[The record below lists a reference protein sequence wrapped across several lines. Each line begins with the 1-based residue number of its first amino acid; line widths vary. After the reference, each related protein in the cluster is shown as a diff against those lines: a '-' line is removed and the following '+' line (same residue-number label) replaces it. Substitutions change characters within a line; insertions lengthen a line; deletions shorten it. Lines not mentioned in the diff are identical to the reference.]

1 MMYLII
7 VKAVIKM
14 NTTKYMIIIKGE
26 IKTRDIKFLEQDDAS
41 HKMNVTFNNRKTYSY
56 ILDNVEFLENP
67 KFLDP
72 RKYHLS
78 KDGKN
83 FFSVEAIYEFVGKDA
98 TYIHVCFKNN
108 VERDYYK
115 SQLDIQE
122 SYLNKKDAANVFDY
136 IKETS
141 KLSNLKNERENLKV
155 YESTETNVVENEEN
169 VKTKY
174 IVKLVINNI
183 TYDQLNLVVKGD
195 IDGDGYITVADV
207 TLAENSILR
216 LSKLDKIEFVAAD
229 IDIDNYVTVADV
241 TKMQNYILRL
251 NSSLNTDLYE
261 QLEDK

>member
-1 MMYLII
+1 MTYTVNNKSILTVSDTGLITPLTVGDTTITITSARNKSLTKTVTVHVINPVIQSDTYYINRDDEDNNYITGMEPNTI
-7 VKAVIKM
+7 V
-14 NTTKYMIIIKGE
+14 
-26 IKTRDIKFLEQDDAS
+26 DD
-41 HKMNVTFNNRKTYSY
+41 F
-56 ILDNVEFLENP
+56 
-67 KFLDP
+67 
-72 RKYHLS
+72 
-78 KDGKN
+78 
-83 FFSVEAIYEFVGKDA
+83 
-98 TYIHVCFKNN
+98 
-108 VERDYYK
+108 
-115 SQLDIQE
+115 
-122 SYLNKKDAANVFDY
+122 
-136 IKETS
+136 
-141 KLSNLKNERENLKV
+141 LSNLKNERENLKV

-229 IDIDNYVTVADV
+229 IDVDNYVTVADV

>member
-1 MMYLII
+1 MEP
-7 VKAVIKM
+7 
-14 NTTKYMIIIKGE
+14 NTTI
-26 IKTRDIKFLEQDDAS
+26 DD
-41 HKMNVTFNNRKTYSY
+41 F
-56 ILDNVEFLENP
+56 
-67 KFLDP
+67 
-72 RKYHLS
+72 
-78 KDGKN
+78 
-83 FFSVEAIYEFVGKDA
+83 
-98 TYIHVCFKNN
+98 
-108 VERDYYK
+108 
-115 SQLDIQE
+115 
-122 SYLNKKDAANVFDY
+122 
-136 IKETS
+136 
-141 KLSNLKNERENLKV
+141 LSNLKNERENLKV

>member
-1 MMYLII
+1 MEP
-7 VKAVIKM
+7 
-14 NTTKYMIIIKGE
+14 NTTV
-26 IKTRDIKFLEQDDAS
+26 DD
-41 HKMNVTFNNRKTYSY
+41 F
-56 ILDNVEFLENP
+56 
-67 KFLDP
+67 
-72 RKYHLS
+72 
-78 KDGKN
+78 
-83 FFSVEAIYEFVGKDA
+83 
-98 TYIHVCFKNN
+98 
-108 VERDYYK
+108 
-115 SQLDIQE
+115 
-122 SYLNKKDAANVFDY
+122 
-136 IKETS
+136 
-141 KLSNLKNERENLKV
+141 LSNLKNERENLKV

-229 IDIDNYVTVADV
+229 IDVDNYVTVADV

-261 QLEDK
+261 QLENK